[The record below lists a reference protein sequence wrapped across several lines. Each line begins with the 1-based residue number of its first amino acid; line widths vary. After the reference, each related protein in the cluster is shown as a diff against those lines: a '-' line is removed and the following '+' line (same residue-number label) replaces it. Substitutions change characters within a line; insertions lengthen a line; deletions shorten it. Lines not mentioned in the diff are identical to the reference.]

1 MKPIIKK
8 TANSDIPRSIVAI
21 IAGIVFL
28 VVPGYVSDLLW
39 VISAVL
45 FIAVGIYDFVRFIA
59 NIVIDK
65 SRVNS
70 TRLILLR
77 AVLLIVFGVVLLRYH
92 KLFVSVTTVL
102 FGLIFVFEGVVSF
115 FKVFDKKT
123 MKKPLKWFSLIAAV
137 VSFGLGI
144 LIIIE
149 PFEGVNTIIRLI
161 GATLIISAVERGL
174 SYVKPE

>member
-1 MKPIIKK
+1 
-8 TANSDIPRSIVAI
+8 
-21 IAGIVFL
+21 
-28 VVPGYVSDLLW
+28 
-39 VISAVL
+39 
-45 FIAVGIYDFVRFIA
+45 
-59 NIVIDK
+59 
-65 SRVNS
+65 
-70 TRLILLR
+70 
-77 AVLLIVFGVVLLRYH
+77 
-92 KLFVSVTTVL
+92 
-102 FGLIFVFEGVVSF
+102 
-115 FKVFDKKT
+115 